1 MTLDDYKVV
10 LYRNQ
15 PDGWVAEVPSVPSC
29 YALMAT
35 REEALAELEGV
46 FQMIAA
52 EYSDRGQPLPKDTT
66 EILVGQ
72 SSGKSIADAL
82 REFWRAHRVTMGKRD
97 WTRDDLHNRR

>member
-15 PDGWVAEVPSVPSC
+15 PDGWVAEVPSIPGC

-35 REEALAELEGV
+35 REEALAELKGV

-52 EYSDRGQPLPKDTT
+52 EYLDQGRTLPKDTT
-66 EILVGQ
+66 EILVGRT
-72 SSGKSIADAL
+72 SGKSIAEAL
-82 REFWRAHRVTMGKRD
+82 REFWRGHSVTMGKKD
-97 WTRDDLHNRR
+97 WTRGELHDRR